1 MGKSFAY
8 DEWRLKPPIKP
19 MLDLVPSYYLVFL
32 ALGLAAI
39 VVVLVYSF
47 TRTTNYEVQERMK
60 RAQQRR
66 ERLNKENH

>member
-1 MGKSFAY
+1 
-8 DEWRLKPPIKP
+8 
-19 MLDLVPSYYLVFL
+19 MLDLVPSYYLAFL

-39 VVVLVYSF
+39 VVVFFYSF

-66 ERLNKENH
+66 ERLNDDNH

>member
-1 MGKSFAY
+1 
-8 DEWRLKPPIKP
+8 

-39 VVVLVYSF
+39 VVVFFYSF

-66 ERLNKENH
+66 ERLKKENH